1 MHYCMSYVSRATY
14 YKLVRFWSF
23 TFSIKTCTSN
33 SIFNI
38 VNGHQKS
45 AQYLA
50 FGRMAFKCPSRLYTG
65 CSFVWQ
71 LFVRPVLIVKS
82 PLTWLVLILK
92 KKSNLKVVTKK
103 LFTWFAG
110 NKKKANRNIYH
121 MFLADQKN
129 LVLQSLVEQLSA
141 SVCVKIVDIK
151 FKYNPMTRK
160 HCQWYFE
167 KGLLKFK

>member
-1 MHYCMSYVSRATY
+1 MTTFCEACPNCKNTTYVIGINTE
-14 YKLVRFWSF
+14 
-23 TFSIKTCTSN
+23 
-33 SIFNI
+33 
-38 VNGHQKS
+38 
-45 AQYLA
+45 
-50 FGRMAFKCPSRLYTG
+50 
-65 CSFVWQ
+65 
-71 LFVRPVLIVKS
+71 
-82 PLTWLVLILK
+82 

-129 LVLQSLVEQLSA
+129 LVLQSLVEQLST

-151 FKYNPMTRK
+151 FKYNPMIRT